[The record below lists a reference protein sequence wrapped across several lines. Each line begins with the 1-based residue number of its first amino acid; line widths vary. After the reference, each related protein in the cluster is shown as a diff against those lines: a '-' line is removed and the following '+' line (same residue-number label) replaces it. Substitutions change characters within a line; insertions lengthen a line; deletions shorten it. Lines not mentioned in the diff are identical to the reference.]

1 MLLLKYMFLASGI
14 GLLAGAIGIVLSDV
28 YRANARRTTEGA
40 SGPLALEG
48 VRWRM
53 ALRCAL
59 AACLPLLVSAS
70 IAIVPSGMAGVL
82 VSQISGVAPATLYP
96 GVHLVV
102 PFVEGIA
109 LYDIRDQVY
118 TTAASDEPKT
128 DSKTRAEV
136 LKIQT
141 KEGLPLGLAVS
152 IRYRLDP
159 KRLAYIH
166 ANMAQPVDQ
175 ELVPATVASVF
186 RQIVPGYLVRDVF
199 AGMREE
205 VRQRAAEAITRKL
218 AADGVLVKEI
228 MLRDIQLPPEYAK
241 GLESLLLKEQEND
254 RLSVELEIKQ
264 KEVHSAELEAEAE
277 KARRVTGAEAE
288 AAVVVLQAKAQADA
302 MQHTLPLKQKQIE
315 QSRLEAEARKEAT
328 VKNAEAM
335 AEAKVIDSKAELEKR
350 KLMSEADGDHIR
362 VVAAADA
369 ERMKSE
375 AEVLKQN
382 PLLNSEDHRGEA
394 VGQGADHDG
403 AERRQIL
410 LRERRAARRDV
421 GHAGWAIGQ
430 AGGAGSVSLLPCG
443 THLGEV
449 WPLLKF

>member
-1 MLLLKYMFLASGI
+1 MLLLKFMFLASGI
-14 GLLAGAIGIVLSDV
+14 GLLAGAMGLMLWDV
-28 YRANARRTTEGA
+28 YRANARRIAEGA
-40 SGPLALEG
+40 SGALNLAA
-48 VRWRM
+48 VRWRL

-59 AACLPLLVSAS
+59 VACLPLLLSAS
-70 IAIVPSGMAGVL
+70 IAIVPSGMGGVL
-82 VSQISGVAPATLYP
+82 VSQISGVAPGTLYP

-102 PFVEGIA
+102 PFVQSIA
-109 LYDIRDQVY
+109 LYDIRDQVF
-118 TTAASDEPKT
+118 TTAAADDPKADPKT
-128 DSKTRAEV
+128 KAEV

-159 KRLAYIH
+159 KRLAHIH
-166 ANMAQPVDQ
+166 ANMSQPVDQ
-175 ELVPATVASVF
+175 ELVPAVVASVF

-205 VRQRAAEAITRKL
+205 VRQRATDAITRKL
-218 AADGVLVKEI
+218 GADGVLVKEI
-228 MLRDIQLPPEYAK
+228 MLRDVQLPPEYAK

-254 RLSVELEIKQ
+254 RLSVDLEIKQ

-335 AEAKVIDSKAELEKR
+335 AAAKVIDSKAELEKR
-350 KLMSEADGDHIR
+350 KMMSEADGDHIR

-375 AEVLKQN
+375 AAVLKQN
-382 PLLNSEDHRGEA
+382 PLLI
-394 VGQGADHDG
+394 QKII
-403 AERRQIL
+403 AERLSDKVQIMMVPNDGKFFFANDV
-410 LRERRAARRDV
+410 LRGAMSMGAAV
-421 GHAGWAIGQ
+421 TGKPAEPEQ
-430 AGGAGSVSLLPCG
+430 
-443 THLGEV
+443 
-449 WPLLKF
+449 

>member
-1 MLLLKYMFLASGI
+1 MLLLKYLFLASGI
-14 GLLAGAIGIVLSDV
+14 GLLAGAIGLVLWDV
-28 YRANARRTTEGA
+28 YRANARRTAEGA
-40 SGPLALEG
+40 SGPLTLAPA
-48 VRWRM
+48 RWRM
-53 ALRCAL
+53 ALRFAL
-59 AACLPLLVSAS
+59 AACLPLLASAS
-70 IAIVPSGMAGVL
+70 ITIVPSGMAGVL
-82 VSQISGVAPATLYP
+82 VSQISGVAPGTFYP

-102 PFVEGIA
+102 PFVQSIA
-109 LYDIRDQVY
+109 LYDIRDQVF
-118 TTAASDEPKT
+118 TTAAGDDPKA
-128 DSKTRAEV
+128 KAEV

-141 KEGLPLGLAVS
+141 KEGLPLGIAVS

-166 ANMAQPVDQ
+166 SNMSQPVDQ
-175 ELVPATVASVF
+175 ELVPAVVASVF

-205 VRQRAAEAITRKL
+205 VRQRAAEAIVRKL

-228 MLRDIQLPPEYAK
+228 MLRDVQLPPEYAK

-254 RLSVELEIKQ
+254 RLSVDLEIKQ
-264 KEVHSAELEAEAE
+264 KQVHSAELEAQAE

-335 AEAKVIDSKAELEKR
+335 AQAKVIDSKAELEKR
-350 KLMSEADGDHIR
+350 KLLSEADGDHIR
-362 VVAAADA
+362 VIAAADA

-375 AEVLKQN
+375 AQVLKQN
-382 PLLNSEDHRGEA
+382 PLLI
-394 VGQGADHDG
+394 QKII
-403 AERRQIL
+403 AERLSDKVQIMMVPNDGKFFFANDV
-410 LRERRAARRDV
+410 LRGAMSGAPAA
-421 GHAGWAIGQ
+421 
-430 AGGAGSVSLLPCG
+430 VSGKP
-443 THLGEV
+443 V
-449 WPLLKF
+449 DPDQ